1 MGSNFRQGI
10 AKINPSLATGAKDE
24 RERGMTKIEFN
35 NGTSTIQN
43 PKTRYDRVRLI
54 TISNSDYGYNE
65 VVIVVDLIDE
75 LIQALK
81 QAQEI
86 VEKEKYISKWDV

>member
-1 MGSNFRQGI
+1 
-10 AKINPSLATGAKDE
+10 
-24 RERGMTKIEFN
+24 MTKIEFN
-35 NGTSTIQN
+35 NGTLTIQN
-43 PKTRYDRVRLI
+43 PKTGYDRVRLI
-54 TISNSDYGYNE
+54 TISNSDYGDNE

>member
-1 MGSNFRQGI
+1 M
-10 AKINPSLATGAKDE
+10 L
-24 RERGMTKIEFN
+24 
-35 NGTSTIQN
+35 
-43 PKTRYDRVRLI
+43 RVRLI
-54 TISNSDYGYNE
+54 TISNSDYGDNE

>member
-1 MGSNFRQGI
+1 
-10 AKINPSLATGAKDE
+10 
-24 RERGMTKIEFN
+24 MTKIEFN
-35 NGTSTIQN
+35 NGTLTIQT

-54 TISNSDYGYNE
+54 TISNSDYGDNE

-86 VEKEKYISKWDV
+86 VEKEKYISKWDVYKCR

>member
-1 MGSNFRQGI
+1 MRM
-10 AKINPSLATGAKDE
+10 ASLLRLSKKD
-24 RERGMTKIEFN
+24 K
-35 NGTSTIQN
+35 
-43 PKTRYDRVRLI
+43 
-54 TISNSDYGYNE
+54 E

>member
-1 MGSNFRQGI
+1 
-10 AKINPSLATGAKDE
+10 
-24 RERGMTKIEFN
+24 MTKIEFN
-35 NGTSTIQN
+35 NGTLTIQS

-54 TISNSDYGYNE
+54 TISNSDYGDNE

>member
-1 MGSNFRQGI
+1 
-10 AKINPSLATGAKDE
+10 
-24 RERGMTKIEFN
+24 MTKIEFN
-35 NGTSTIQN
+35 NGTLTIQK

-54 TISNSDYGYNE
+54 TISNSDYGDNE